1 MKTHLIYLSIICF
14 ISLVSSEKIIV
25 HVLPHSHDDPGWIKT
40 VKEYFE
46 GSIIPILDNTIQS
59 LLENPKRTFI
69 YSEMAFFKPW
79 YEMQKEETKNAL
91 KQLIKEGR
99 FEFVNGGWVMEDE
112 AASNYNDAIT
122 QLRSGLEFLKDE
134 FNVTPHIGWFLDQF
148 GHSQS
153 HGYLYTQFGYDK
165 LVLGRSHVNL
175 KAELYKKGDLEL
187 FWKPFGQNEI
197 FTHLIYDYYC
207 PPKSIRNFVNE
218 KKLTFGES
226 QLKNYAEGFLSNIRR
241 EMKGYKH
248 NHYMLFYGC
257 DFTFTAKDANFFNIE
272 SLMNYM
278 NDKYK
283 DDIEIKYSTA
293 ETYFQEVEAAL
304 KEQSDSMKRFDT
316 DFLPYVDGG
325 IWTGYFTSRPFMKG
339 MIRESSS
346 FFSASSKFYTE
357 YALNKKVDTPHEYF
371 NIQEQLEHAIAV
383 TQHHDAVTG
392 TAKTYVNDD
401 YIKMIQEGE
410 NNVISNMKNNIKEL
424 FNDEDI
430 TICLS
435 NGKVSLGC
443 RVDLIEGKPITYGMF
458 NPGIDDTVLIT
469 LETAYTNNNKTF
481 SMVDGFGKIIEHDMY
496 CIPDYKCYIYF
507 FYKVEKFY
515 SFLAFTIFAIKSA
528 VVPEIPI
535 QDITFNDN
543 AKYDSTNNT
552 VILKVA
558 GKEYNVSLSHSFF
571 TGTRDGAYLFNA
583 VSPTPTRYTLKK
595 ESSFVYK
602 GKISGAVLLRFENS
616 YLLSVIFNSPM
627 FIATVSAIDKVQ
639 VPYSRSINVILQLDS
654 NVFTDKNFYTDSA
667 GMKMIKRKVPNGVQ
681 TGEAFYP
688 VGYAMSL
695 NDMSQNRMV
704 TLFNDRPEGGTCLC
718 DGSMYLMLNRWST
731 SDDNKGVDEKLFEPQ
746 SSGTVFEAKNIIMV
760 KSDNDSVNGKIKNI
774 VDNYFTNNLLLFQ
787 GAQDMKKYM
796 IYSKINDIF
805 VFPSNI
811 RMEILYVSTRRA
823 LVQFYNQYD
832 EYFGN
837 TENKN
842 DMFYRKML
850 SIIQSKKFTIKL
862 CDMNGFN
869 CVLYMDKFPKRNK
882 SNLRNSFYNQFVHFE
897 IEPLEFRV
905 FEIIFN

>member
-1 MKTHLIYLSIICF
+1 MNLLYLSIVF
-14 ISLVSSEKIIV
+14 LISVASAEKIIV

-40 VKEYFE
+40 VDQYFKD
-46 GSIIPILDNTIQS
+46 SIEPILTNTVQS

-79 YEMQKEETKNAL
+79 YDKQREKTKNAL

-175 KAELYKKGDLEL
+175 KADLYKNSDLEL
-187 FWKPFGQNEI
+187 YWKPFGQEI

-207 PPKSIRNFVNE
+207 PPRSIRTFVDD
-218 KKLTFGES
+218 KKLQFGDAK
-226 QLKNYAEGFLSNIRR
+226 LKSYAEGFLNNVKT

-257 DFTFTAKDANFFNIE
+257 DFTFVAKDANFYNIE
-272 SLMNYM
+272 TLMEYM

-283 DDIEIKYSTA
+283 DQIEIKYSTA
-293 ETYFQEVEAAL
+293 ETYFKEVEAAL
-304 KEQSDSMKRFDT
+304 KDKADSMRRFDT
-316 DFLPYVDGG
+316 DFLPYVEAG
-325 IWTGYFTSRPFMKG
+325 IWTGYFTSRPYMKG
-339 MIRESSS
+339 LIRESST
-346 FFSASSKFYTE
+346 FFSASSKFFTE
-357 YALNKKVDTPHEYF
+357 FAMNKKVDTPHEYF

-392 TAKTYVNDD
+392 TAKTFVNND
-401 YIKMIQEGE
+401 YINMLQVGKD
-410 NNVISNMKNNIKEL
+410 NVITNIRKNIKEL
-424 FNDEDI
+424 FNDNEDI

-435 NGKVSLGC
+435 NGKVNLGC
-443 RVDLIEGKPITYGMF
+443 NVVLVEGKTITYGMF
-458 NPGIDDTVLIT
+458 NPGIDDTVLMT
-469 LETAYTNNNKTF
+469 LETAYSNKDKVF

-496 CIPDYKCYIYF
+496 CVPNHKCYIYF
-507 FYKVEKFY
+507 FYKVERFY
-515 SFLAFTIFAIKSA
+515 SFLAFTIFDIKSST
-528 VVPEIPI
+528 VSQMPL

-543 AKYDSTNNT
+543 VKYDSNNNT
-552 VILKVA
+552 IIFKVS
-558 GKEYNVSLSHSFF
+558 GKDYNVSLSHSYYQ
-571 TGTRDGAYLFNA
+571 GTRDGAYLFNA
-583 VSPTPTRYTLKK
+583 ATPNPTRYTLKK
-595 ESSFVYK
+595 DQSFVYK
-602 GKISGAVLLRFENS
+602 GKISGAVLLRFESS
-616 YLLSVIFNSPM
+616 YLLSVVFNSPA
-627 FIATVSAIDKVQ
+627 FIATVSAIDKVN

-654 NVFTDKNFYTDSA
+654 NVFTDKYFYTDSA
-667 GMKMIKRKVPNGVQ
+667 GMKMIKRKVPTGVQ

-695 NDMSQNRMV
+695 KDISHNRMV
-704 TLFNDRPEGGTCLC
+704 TLFNDRPEGGTCLL

-731 SDDNKGVDEKLFEPQ
+731 TDDNKGVGEKLYEPQ
-746 SSGTVFEAKNIIMV
+746 SSGAIFEAKNIIMV
-760 KSDNDSVNGKIKNI
+760 KSSDDNINGKIKSI
-774 VDNYFTNNLLLFQ
+774 ADNYFTNNLILFN
-787 GAQDMKKYM
+787 GNQDMKKYM
-796 IYSKINDIF
+796 MYSRIYDIF

-823 LVQFYNQYD
+823 LVQFHNQYD
-832 EYFGN
+832 EFFGN
-837 TENKN
+837 TEKKN
-842 DMFYRKML
+842 DMFYRKIL

-869 CVLYMDKFPKRNK
+869 CALYLDKFPKRNQ

-905 FEIIFN
+905 FEIVFN